1 MTGVALVRAYRTAIG
16 LLAFSALVTEVATL
30 HERGRLDVV
39 NFVSYFTVESNLLA
53 AVAFVGGGI
62 ALTGRGEGE
71 AAAMLRGAARSTWRS
86 PASCSRCSWRAS
98 RAWSSRPCRGT
109 TSSCT
114 TSCRCWSCSTG
125 PSPRLAARISF
136 RRGLIGGLALPLAY
150 VVYSLV
156 RGHSTG
162 WYPYPFLDPA
172 RAGTRA

>member
-71 AAAMLRGAARSTWRS
+71 AAAMLRGAATLYL
-86 PASCSRCSWRAS
+86 AI
-98 RAWSSRPCRGT
+98 
-109 TSSCT
+109 
-114 TSCRCWSCSTG
+114 TG
-125 PSPRLAARISF
+125 LVFSLLLAGLEGVEFTAVPWDNVVLHYLMPVLVVLDWTSPRP
-136 RRGLIGGLALPLAY
+136 RRGSRSGAA
-150 VVYSLV
+150 
-156 RGHSTG
+156 
-162 WYPYPFLDPA
+162 
-172 RAGTRA
+172 